1 MTGYSNL
8 MNSQLLISILST
20 LQFLLALYLLYYAV
34 ALQSIPIPQ
43 LERLIGPRDTAGS
56 SNYLRIRLIGVRIV
70 AIFMEVT
77 FFLGLALQIRLSV
90 TDPVRIALFIGLG
103 LTFEIIARIF
113 LPLSLPLRE
122 RDSFNRFERGVLEF
136 CGLVC
141 YPVAIALSRLSEGT
155 VNLLFPKTDN
165 ERMAEVEETIQSII
179 DVGEACGIFKAD
191 DGEMLQSIVE
201 FSETIVREVMTPRI
215 DMMTIDINRPLDEF
229 IDLIV
234 ESSYSKIPAYRGR
247 IDNIIGVLFA
257 KDTLR
262 YWGPDRSEV
271 KLEDILRPV
280 SFIPETKKVRDLL
293 REFQKDKVHIAIV
306 VDEYGGV
313 AGLVTIEDLL
323 EEIVG
328 EIHDEYDEEESLIQ
342 PQEDGS
348 WIVDARIDLDELGEI
363 IGIEFPD
370 ENYETLGGFLF
381 DQMGRIPAPGEK
393 HRFNA
398 LAIEIIE
405 ANERRILKV
414 LLHKETLHSDEG
426 EPTDGTD

>member
-1 MTGYSNL
+1 
-8 MNSQLLISILST
+8 MNSQILISVLFT
-20 LQFLLALYLLYYAV
+20 FQFLLALFLLYYAV
-34 ALQSIPIPQ
+34 ALQSLPIPQ
-43 LERLIGPRDTAGS
+43 LERLIGQRDSGSS

-77 FFLGLALQIRLSV
+77 FFLGLALQIRLSIS
-90 TDPVRIALFIGLG
+90 DPYRIALFVGLG

-122 RDSFNRFERGVLEF
+122 RESFNRFERGVLEL
-136 CGLVC
+136 CGVVC
-141 YPVAIALSRLSEGT
+141 YPIAIALIRLSEGT

-179 DVGEACGIFKAD
+179 DVGEAGGIFKAD

-234 ESSYSKIPAYRGR
+234 ESSYSKIPAYRDQ

-262 YWGPDRSEV
+262 FWGPDHSDV

-280 SFIPETKKVRDLL
+280 SFVPETKKVRDLL

-328 EIHDEYDEEESLIQ
+328 EIHDEYDEEESLIHLQ
-342 PQEDGS
+342 DDGS
-348 WIVDARIDLDELGEI
+348 WIVDARIDLDELSEI
-363 IGIEFPD
+363 VGIEFPD

-381 DQMGRIPAPGEK
+381 DKMGRIPAPGEK
-393 HRFNA
+393 HRFDA

-405 ANERRILKV
+405 ANERRILKAQ
-414 LLHKETLHSDEG
+414 LRKETLVSDES
-426 EPTDGTD
+426 EPSDVTD